1 MTHNMRFGLMAIDLV
16 TGASPPSFGT
26 PGSEG
31 SWREEPRLAEQLGF
45 EVLWSADHLF
55 NFVQPEAPWLDG
67 WSLMPAW
74 AATTRTIRL
83 GVLITNLSWRSPVQ
97 VARAAMGVDRLSEG
111 RLELGIGA
119 GAFGDQAMAGMLDM
133 PPGERI
139 TRLREGAVVLDRLLR
154 GDLSPFTGKYTSYAV
169 ANMAP
174 GCVQT
179 PRPPLTVGAVQPRA
193 IRVAAE
199 LADTW
204 STYPDWEMPF
214 EDTKQEIAAR
224 VRVFEEACTAIGR
237 DPEAARRSYCVLNPT
252 DVWDSPST
260 VERVVDTFR
269 PLGFTEFVFYWPRP
283 EQRATFEHV
292 ATKVLPALRDGR

>member
-1 MTHNMRFGLMAIDLV
+1 MSHKMRFGLMAIDRT

-26 PGSEG
+26 PGSEAG
-31 SWREEPRLAEQLGF
+31 WRDEPRLAEQLGF

-55 NFVQPEAPWLDG
+55 NFLQPEAPWMDG

-74 AATTRTIRL
+74 AATTRKIRL

-97 VARAAMGVDRLSEG
+97 VARAAMAVDRLSEG

-119 GAFGDQAMAGMLDM
+119 GAYGDQAMAGMLDM

-139 TRLREGAVVLDRLLR
+139 ERLREGSVVLDRLLR
-154 GDLSPFTGKYTSYAV
+154 GDVSPFSGKYTSYTTAS
-169 ANMAP
+169 MAP

-179 PRPPLTVGAVQPRA
+179 PRPPLTIGAHRPRA

-199 LADTW
+199 LCDTW
-204 STYPDWEMPF
+204 NTTSPGGGMPF
-214 EDTKQEIAAR
+214 ETLYTGIASR
-224 VRVFEEACTAIGR
+224 VRVFEQACAAIGR
-237 DPEAARRSYCVLNPT
+237 DPEAARRSCCVSQI

-260 VERVVDTFR
+260 AQRVVETLR
-269 PLGFTEFVFYWPRP
+269 PLGFSEFVFYWPRP

-292 ATKVLPALRDGR
+292 ATKVLPALRDGG